1 MDCMAISPQE
11 QAAKQRLYGP
21 RRQRQSWCDWLI
33 AHLDR
38 ACQGQTQPI
47 EEHVLWILSQ
57 HMLQEGPGQRR
68 GADSILRMFQTFF
81 HIIEQMEDV
90 GDKKAT
96 SEALPE
102 DDSYPTLEELSDL
115 AEQHCR
121 WQTRERE
128 DARNGVRN
136 VEVQR
141 AEAAK
146 KAKQKQKQKP
156 KSRPQPPPH
165 IDEDGQQFS
174 GSVVIK
180 RRVKPSSGEKRDRK
194 ADNPDSV
201 VTGSD
206 SRKKKRT

>member
-1 MDCMAISPQE
+1 MAISPQE

-21 RRQRQSWCDWLI
+21 RRQRRTWCDWLI
-33 AHLDR
+33 ARLDY
-38 ACQGQTQPI
+38 AFHVQKQPI
-47 EEHVLWILSQ
+47 EAHVLHILRRY
-57 HMLQEGPGQRR
+57 MLQKGAGQRA
-68 GADSILRMFQTFF
+68 GAKSLLEMSQTFF
-81 HIIEQMEDV
+81 HIIEQMEAV

-102 DDSYPTLEELSDL
+102 DDFYPTLAELSDL

-121 WQTRERE
+121 WQSRERE

-141 AEAAK
+141 AEAGK
-146 KAKQKQKQKP
+146 KAKQKQKPKP
-156 KSRPQPPPH
+156 RPQPPPH

-180 RRVKPSSGEKRDRK
+180 RRVKPSSGDKRDRK
-194 ADNPDSV
+194 PDNPDSV
-201 VTGSD
+201 VPGSD